1 MGAVICTSGKTASR
15 EHSSGRQSGKSLRRK
30 ITKDSIYDSSDYVE
44 CSSLIR
50 TNGKERLQFTS
61 KHEIH
66 ANIPTQL
73 EPKEYKIKPC
83 GIANCNCSLCQKIDN
98 SSKCAPTQ
106 RLFKNVWGRKHKTY
120 SSDSTLS
127 ATKNS
132 SDIPSTKED
141 CDSEPPNQPQA
152 AYKESVVQTNEVTVV
167 KDNSTSTTACL
178 DHLTT
183 HLSLNEKCGLCD
195 FVESGKHDRW
205 NSLEEDANLF
215 REVSKN
221 ITKWLR
227 TTPKCMKRIVLH
239 SVEPEQKIRI
249 TLWKDKAGVQ
259 EILVTDGDQPC
270 QIKVANPPENVEPT
284 EDVEADDEEEEEEAE
299 AGASGG
305 EPAPPQNDAEEPVA
319 EENLEASEETV
330 ENGGEAVVVRR
341 MNPRGGQ
348 LLRSKAQESDSLDQA
363 ENRLPP
369 VDTMEAC
376 NKAAERL
383 RELAHHL
390 QHGEVPVNVLQKAL
404 QYAACVLDTVC
415 VDDSSRRTIDD
426 DDELSEFHPNA
437 VPTEVREWLASTF
450 SKKTATQRKRSED
463 KPRFRSVA
471 NAIRAGIMVDR
482 LYRRMSNSTLFYIPT
497 HISIYLKGL
506 DDYSFDVFSLNEK
519 ANGQGLRY
527 LAYDLLNR
535 YGLTHKFKIA
545 SSTMENFM
553 SQILHGYVRHKNP
566 YHNDLHAADVTQT
579 VHYMLCQQG
588 LANWLSDL
596 EIFAALI
603 AAIVHDFEHTGT
615 TNNFH
620 VMSRS
625 ETALL
630 YNDRAVLENHHV
642 STAFRLMRDDDCN
655 ILSHLSKEEYKEFR
669 TLVIDMVLATDM
681 SSHFQQIKSIKS
693 LIGHP
698 DFTLDKSKALSL
710 VLHCCDI
717 SHPSKIWDLHHRWT
731 LLLMEEFFLQGD
743 KEHELGLPYSPL
755 CDRNTTLIAESQ
767 IGFIEFIVSP
777 SLEVFGDML
786 EKIEQKNQ
794 NIRSP
799 PISETLNEEP
809 PPADSRG
816 SSPSRKKSQTLAGAL
831 ISAVKRDS
839 SPEAAAAAAATSSPN
854 PPDTANCS
862 PNLSPSTSAP
872 TSPKI
877 TAQSKSKVKRPW
889 IFHLEENKT
898 KWKERTHRDAELRAQ
913 LSVAHDNNGDDVGR
927 VIV

>member
-1 MGAVICTSGKTASR
+1 M
-15 EHSSGRQSGKSLRRK
+15 E
-30 ITKDSIYDSSDYVE
+30 
-44 CSSLIR
+44 
-50 TNGKERLQFTS
+50 
-61 KHEIH
+61 
-66 ANIPTQL
+66 
-73 EPKEYKIKPC
+73 
-83 GIANCNCSLCQKIDN
+83 
-98 SSKCAPTQ
+98 
-106 RLFKNVWGRKHKTY
+106 GRK
-120 SSDSTLS
+120 
-127 ATKNS
+127 
-132 SDIPSTKED
+132 
-141 CDSEPPNQPQA
+141 
-152 AYKESVVQTNEVTVV
+152 
-167 KDNSTSTTACL
+167 
-178 DHLTT
+178 
-183 HLSLNEKCGLCD
+183 
-195 FVESGKHDRW
+195 R
-205 NSLEEDANLF
+205 SLEESDISDNIDK
-215 REVSKN
+215 REKRRKN
-221 ITKWLR
+221 YL
-227 TTPKCMKRIVLH
+227 CYLCQV
-239 SVEPEQKIRI
+239 KI
-249 TLWKDKAGVQ
+249 DDFSHCV
-259 EILVTDGDQPC
+259 
-270 QIKVANPPENVEPT
+270 VANPPENANPPELPQ
-284 EDVEADDEEEEEEAE
+284 EE
-299 AGASGG
+299 AGACGG
-305 EPAPPQNDAEEPVA
+305 AVAATPAVITASETNNVDDPVA
-319 EENLEASEETV
+319 GTAEATASM
-330 ENGGEAVVVRR
+330 ENGGEAVVIRR

-348 LLRSKAQESDSLDQA
+348 LIRSKAQESNSLDQA

-390 QHGEVPVNVLQKAL
+390 QHGEVPISVLQKAL

-415 VDDSSRRTIDD
+415 VDDTRSKHPENAISTPGPSQSPERTPVHRRQFTRLTSKSRRTIDD

-497 HISIYLKGL
+497 HISLYLKGL
-506 DDYSFDVFSLNEK
+506 DEYSFDVFSLNEK

-553 SQILHGYVRHKNP
+553 TQILHGYVRHKNP

-603 AAIVHDFEHTGT
+603 AAIIHDFEHTGT

-642 STAFRLMRDDDCN
+642 STAFRLMRDEDCN
-655 ILSHLSKEEYKEFR
+655 ILAHLSKEEYKEFR
-669 TLVIDMVLATDM
+669 SLVIDMVLATDM
-681 SSHFQQIKSIKS
+681 SSHFQQIKSVKS
-693 LIGHP
+693 LIGGHG
-698 DFTLDKSKALSL
+698 DFNIDKSKALSL

-717 SHPSKIWDLHHRWT
+717 SHPSKIWDLHHKWT

-743 KEHELGLPYSPL
+743 KEKALGLPYSPL

-767 IGFIEFIVSP
+767 IGFIDFIVAP

-786 EKIEQKNQ
+786 EKIENKTQST
-794 NIRSP
+794 RSP
-799 PISETLNEEP
+799 PISESVNEEP
-809 PPADSRG
+809 IPDAGKATALR
-816 SSPSRKKSQTLAGAL
+816 RKSQSLTGAL
-831 ISAVKRDS
+831 ANEIRRDN
-839 SPEAAAAAAATSSPN
+839 SPEVSSN
-854 PPDTANCS
+854 PSEPG
-862 PNLSPSTSAP
+862 PSTSAP
-872 TSPKI
+872 PSPK
-877 TAQSKSKVKRPW
+877 TTTQTKKKVKRPW
-889 IFHLEENKT
+889 VHHLEENKT

-913 LSVAHDNNGDDVGR
+913 LSVVHDAANGDEPPKR